1 MRTTIFLS
9 LWAVGYLSAQNT
21 TGTLVGT
28 VTDPSG
34 AAIHG
39 AKLRVTNEGTGIGVE
54 TTTNDSGDYVAAN
67 LPPATYT
74 IRVESP
80 GFRSTKVTGINLL
93 LNATV
98 RNDVG
103 MEPGAIEQSI
113 TVSAEAPVISSETS
127 SVASVIEGHTVA
139 TLPVNGRTIDRFILI
154 SVGNTSD
161 SSSNPKLAGSLHWG
175 GNFFTIDG
183 VGFNDPGNGGGAYS
197 YKTAL
202 TTTPSIDTIQDFK
215 IETTNAKAE
224 YEGSA
229 AISIV
234 SKSGT
239 NMMHG
244 SLFEFNRNRV
254 VAAKN
259 FFAESQPKPEFN
271 RNEFGG
277 TVGGPIIKNRTFFFG
292 SYEGLRQRT
301 ASTPFLSY
309 GTAAMRSGDFT
320 GLPALRDPLSGGIFP
335 NNQIPTSRLDPR
347 SQTLLGFVPLP
358 DTAGTGPA
366 GTGANYVTSVPNI
379 IDVNRYSAR
388 VDHQLTPKD
397 SFSAILNYSKGSP
410 YFVYNGGP
418 NQFGNFSDGG
428 YITKSATLAYTRS
441 ISAATINEFHYAYFS
456 HASIRVG
463 QNLTFNPASL
473 FPQLYQPLPLGGL
486 PTMNITGY
494 SGITDSGGSARAPEI
509 TQQVTDNFTFVRGK
523 HTFKTGIDIGFTR
536 VSTNPSAG
544 ATQFGTF
551 AFNGRYSNNAYADFL
566 LGDPVTAVR
575 GTPGLVNLLY
585 NTRYGAYFQDDWKVS
600 SRLTLNLGMR
610 YLLQTAEQERDGS
623 FANFDF
629 GNGKYVVRTVNGHLP
644 RLAIPRLLAAYP
656 YVTSEQD
663 GWGSNVLLSD
673 KNNFAPRFG
682 FAWRPLGGVTTVV
695 RGGYGIYYNV
705 IPVFIGIRQISLTN
719 TPFQLSEN
727 FEADA
732 SNTPSL
738 TLANPFP
745 GQGALSPNPNITAV
759 NRQVSNTYS
768 QQWNLTIE
776 RELTKDLGMRVSYIG
791 NKATRVPWYT
801 YQRNLPIV
809 QTPGTIQSNRP
820 FQPWADISTLDTN
833 GNSITHQFQAEITRR
848 FEKGLFVTANYTWNK
863 TLDDVPISS
872 SPQNPYNASADRGNG
887 EAIRPQNFYLS
898 STYEL
903 PFGPG
908 KPFASKG
915 GAVGKVIGGWGLA
928 GILQLRSGT
937 PFSVNFSP
945 TLAGWY
951 ATRANTVSTNIYPSQ
966 QSIAQWFNPAAFATP
981 APFTF
986 GDSARNMLFGP
997 GQRLLDMSI
1006 LKTTKVGERISTE
1019 FRVEFFNMPNH
1030 PSFSNPASNISV
1042 PATVGQIT
1050 STSVDPRAVQFGL
1063 KVLF

>member
-1 MRTTIFLS
+1 MRKTVFS
-9 LWAVGYLSAQNT
+9 LLCAISYLSAQST

-28 VTDPSG
+28 VTDATG
-34 AAIHG
+34 AVVRG
-39 AKLRVTNEGTGIGVE
+39 AKVRVTNEGTGITVDAATGD
-54 TTTNDSGDYVAAN
+54 TGDYVAAN
-67 LPPATYT
+67 LPAASYK
-74 IRVESP
+74 IRIESP
-80 GFRSTKVTGINLL
+80 GFRATEVTGITLL

-98 RNDVG
+98 RNDVRL
-103 MEPGAIEQSI
+103 EAGAIEQSV
-113 TVSAEAPVISSETS
+113 TVSAAAPVISSETS
-127 SVASVIEGHTVA
+127 SIASVIDSHSVA
-139 TLPVNGRTIDRFILI
+139 SLPVNGRTLDRFILI
-154 SVGNTSD
+154 SAGNTSD

-175 GNFFTIDG
+175 GNYFTIDG
-183 VGFNDPGNGGGAYS
+183 VGFNDLGNGGAAYS
-197 YKTAL
+197 YRTSL
-202 TTTPSIDTIQDFK
+202 STTPSIDTIQEFK

-229 AISIV
+229 AISII

-239 NMMHG
+239 NNLHG

-254 VAAKN
+254 AAAKN
-259 FFAESQPKPEFN
+259 FFATGQPKPAFN
-271 RNEFGG
+271 RNEFGA

-309 GTAAMRSGDFT
+309 GTAAMRSGDFS
-320 GLPALRDPLSGGIFP
+320 GLAAIRDPLSNDNFP
-335 NNQIPTSRLDPR
+335 NNRIPTSRLDPR
-347 SQTLLGFVPLP
+347 VQQLLGFVPVP
-358 DTAGTGPA
+358 NTIGPGPA

-388 VDHQLTPKD
+388 VDHQLTSKD
-397 SFSAILNYSKGSP
+397 ALSAILNYSKGSP

-428 YITKSATLAYTRS
+428 YITKSATLGYTRS
-441 ISAATINEFHYAYFS
+441 ISAATINEFRYAYFS

-463 QNLTFNPASL
+463 QNLDFNPATL

-486 PTMNITGY
+486 PTMTITGF

-509 TQQVTDNFTFVRGK
+509 VQQLTDNFTFVRGK
-523 HTFKTGIDIGFTR
+523 HTFKAGGDIGFNR
-536 VSTNPSAG
+536 VATNPSAG
-544 ATQFGTF
+544 STQFGNF
-551 AFNGRYSNNAYADFL
+551 SFNGRYSNNAYADFL
-566 LGDPVTAVR
+566 LGYPVTALR

-600 SRLTLNLGMR
+600 PRLTLNLGVR

-629 GNGKYVVRTVNGHLP
+629 GTGKYVIRSVNGQTP

-656 YVTSEQD
+656 YVTSEQE
-663 GWGSNVLLSD
+663 GWGSDVLLSD
-673 KNNFAPRFG
+673 RNNFAPRFG
-682 FAWRPLGGVTTVV
+682 FAWRPFGGASTVV

-719 TPFQLSEN
+719 TPFQLSES
-727 FEADA
+727 FEAA
-732 SNTPSL
+732 AGNTPSL

-759 NRQVSNTYS
+759 NRQVSNTYA
-768 QQWNLTIE
+768 QQWNLTVE
-776 RELTKDLGMRVSYIG
+776 RELIKDLGLRLSYIG
-791 NKATRVPWYT
+791 NKAARVPWYT
-801 YQRNLPIV
+801 YQRNLPV
-809 QTPGTIQSNRP
+809 TQAAGTIQSQRP
-820 FQPWADISTLDTN
+820 YQPWADISTLDTN

-848 FEKGLFVTANYTWNK
+848 YRSGLFLNANYTWNK
-863 TLDDVPISS
+863 TLDNVPIAS
-872 SPQNPYNASADRGNG
+872 SPQNPYNVANDRGNG
-887 EAIRPQNFYLS
+887 ESIRHHVFYLS
-898 STYEL
+898 STYDL

-908 KPFASKG
+908 KRFASRG
-915 GAVGKVIGGWGLA
+915 GAAGKIIGGWGLS

-951 ATRANTVSTNIYPSQ
+951 ANRANTVSSNFYPDQ
-966 QSIAQWFNPAAFATP
+966 QSTSQWFNPSAFAVP

-986 GDSARNMLFGP
+986 GNSSRNMLFGP
-997 GQRLLDMSI
+997 GQNLIDMSV
-1006 LKTTKVGERISTE
+1006 LKTTKIRERVSTE
-1019 FRVEFFNMPNH
+1019 FRAEFFNLPNH
-1030 PSFSNPASNISV
+1030 PSFNNPAANISV
-1042 PATVGQIT
+1042 PATVGRIT
-1050 STSVDPRAVQFGL
+1050 STSVEPRAIQFGL
-1063 KVLF
+1063 KLLF